1 MTEPIKFHA
10 EVNAEDS
17 SKYPDMRLR
26 LLIRQAYLD
35 ATKYNELTLDEA
47 LHILQDE
54 TDYLEK
60 RIGNANERLLTRS
73 N

>member
-1 MTEPIKFHA
+1 MSEPIKFHA

-17 SKYPDMRLR
+17 SKYPDMLLR

-35 ATKYNELTLDEA
+35 VTKYNELTLDEV

-54 TDYLEK
+54 TDYLERRMAQAK
-60 RIGNANERLLTRS
+60 
-73 N
+73 